1 MKTLGRHLK
10 VYLTLRRQ
18 LGFKF
23 YVEGS
28 YLRSFVGFARE
39 QRARFISTKLALQ
52 WATLPANITQK
63 QRARRLGV
71 VRGFAEYLRALEPRT
86 EALSPK
92 LLPAR
97 AFRPQPYLYTEEQ
110 VVRLIRATRQIDP
123 GHKIKGL
130 TLSTLLGLLAVTGM
144 RVG

>member
-10 VYLTLRRQ
+10 DYLTLRRQ

-39 QRARFISTKLALQ
+39 QGATFISTKLALQ
-52 WATLPANITQK
+52 WATLPDNITQK

-71 VRGFAEYLRALEPRT
+71 VRGFAEYLRTFEPRT
-86 EALSPK
+86 EVLSPK

-97 AFRPQPYLYTEEQ
+97 SFRPEPYLYTEKQ
-110 VVRLIRATRQIDP
+110 VDQLIVAAAAD
-123 GHKIKGL
+123 
-130 TLSTLLGLLAVTGM
+130 
-144 RVG
+144 